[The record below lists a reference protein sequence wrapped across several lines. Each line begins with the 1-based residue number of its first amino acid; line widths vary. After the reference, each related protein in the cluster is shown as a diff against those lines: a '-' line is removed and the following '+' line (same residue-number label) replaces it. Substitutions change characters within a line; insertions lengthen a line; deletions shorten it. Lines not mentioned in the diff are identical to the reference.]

1 MSFLPLGRRSFLAA
15 SLLGLAAGV
24 AGGVVTLTA
33 AAPALAADETIKI
46 GLLAPLT
53 GTGGPYGKEEE
64 DAAKAAVAH
73 INAAGGV
80 LGRKLE
86 LFVAD
91 DETAPTAGVAAAR
104 KLIDVNGVSAITGLW
119 SSAVSLAVR
128 PLAIEKG
135 VALLPNGSADELTQG
150 DTKGLVWRFQTNGK
164 DWGRAFANVALKD
177 GAKTASILVLQ
188 TPFTLSTVQ
197 PFVDTFKAGGG
208 QVLDVVYFNPNQPSY
223 RTEVEKVFG
232 RKPDAVFVPSYIPE
246 FSAIAKEVYRS
257 GYESKLYTF
266 SHAADSQGKFVQN
279 VGKQAAEGI
288 NHVQAVPV
296 GTSATYQLYL
306 KLTGQKPDTLVAFG
320 ANVFDEINVL
330 ALAIEKAKSDKAA
343 DFVKEIPAVVNGSG
357 PAVSDPVEGLKLIRE
372 GKPFRYSGATSDFRF
387 APNGDQI
394 DLDYGHFR
402 VVDGTSKLVGSTK

>member
-1 MSFLPLGRRSFLAA
+1 MSFLPLARRSFIAA
-15 SLLGLAAGV
+15 SLLSLV
-24 AGGVVTLTA
+24 AGLPML
-33 AAPALAADETIKI
+33 APTGAQAADDTIKI

-64 DAAKAAVAH
+64 EAARAAVAN
-73 INAAGGV
+73 INAGGGV

-91 DETAPTAGVAAAR
+91 DETTPTAGVAAAR
-104 KLIDVNGVSAITGLW
+104 KLIDVNGVTAIAGIW
-119 SSAVSLAVR
+119 SSAVGLAVR
-128 PLAIEKG
+128 PVAIEKG

-164 DWGRAFANVALKD
+164 EWGRAFANAALKD

-188 TPFTLSTVQ
+188 TPFTLSTVK
-197 PFVDTFKAGGG
+197 PFQEAFTAGGG
-208 QVLDVVYFNPNQPSY
+208 KILDIVYFNPNQPSY
-223 RTEVEKVFG
+223 RTEVENVFSK
-232 RKPDAVFVPSYIPE
+232 KPDAVFVPSYIPE

-257 GYESKLYTF
+257 GFESKLYTF
-266 SHAADSQGKFVQN
+266 SHAADSDGKFVQN
-279 VGKQAAEGI
+279 VGKQVAEGV

-296 GTSATYQLYL
+296 GTGATYQLYL
-306 KLTGQKPDTLVAFG
+306 KLTGQKPGTIVAFG

-343 DFVKEIPAVVNGSG
+343 DFTKEIPSIVNGNG
-357 PAVSDPVEGLKLIRE
+357 PAVSDPVEALKLIRE

-387 APNGDQI
+387 AANGDQT
-394 DLDYGHFR
+394 DLDYGQFR
-402 VVDGTSKLVGSTK
+402 IADGVSKLVGTTK